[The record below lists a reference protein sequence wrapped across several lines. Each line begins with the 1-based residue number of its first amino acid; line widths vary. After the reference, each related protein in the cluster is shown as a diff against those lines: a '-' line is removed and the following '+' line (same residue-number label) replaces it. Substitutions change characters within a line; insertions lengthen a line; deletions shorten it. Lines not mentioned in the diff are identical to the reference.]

1 MKTTKEKILC
11 AGLGLVAGL
20 MILPMTCNARGMGMG
35 RGAGQGAGLSVS
47 IDSLPYQEL
56 SSAEESGLLKMR
68 EEEKLARDVYQALF
82 AKWGISVFS
91 NIGASEQRHMD
102 AVKAL
107 LDKYDRQDPVTDPTP
122 GVFTDHELQQLYNTL
137 VEQGSATMLAALQV
151 GATIEDL
158 DIKDLYDLLA
168 QTDNTDI
175 QFVYQNLVKGS
186 RNHLRAFVSLLTANG
201 DTYEAQ
207 FLSQEQIDA
216 IVSSP
221 KERGWVDADGNPVFG
236 GGSGRGQRGRI
247 GTQNGVR
254 MLLTK

>member
-11 AGLGLVAGL
+11 AGLGLVVGL

-35 RGAGQGAGLSVS
+35 RGGGQGAGLSAS

-56 SSAEESGLLKMR
+56 SPEEESGLLKMR

-82 AKWGISVFS
+82 AKWGITVFR
-91 NIGASEQRHMD
+91 NISTAEQRHMD

-107 LDKYDRQDPVTDPTP
+107 LDKYGLQDPVTDPTP
-122 GVFTDHELQQLYNTL
+122 GVFTNPELQQLYDTL
-137 VEQGSATMLAALQV
+137 VQQGSVSMSAALQV

-158 DIKDLYDLLA
+158 DIKDLYDLLD

-175 QFVYQNLVKGS
+175 QLVYQNLAKGS

-221 KERGWVDADGNPVFG
+221 RERGRIDADGNSVF
-236 GGSGRGQRGRI
+236 GSGRGRQGRNAA
-247 GTQNGVR
+247 QNGVR
-254 MLLTK
+254 LLLAK